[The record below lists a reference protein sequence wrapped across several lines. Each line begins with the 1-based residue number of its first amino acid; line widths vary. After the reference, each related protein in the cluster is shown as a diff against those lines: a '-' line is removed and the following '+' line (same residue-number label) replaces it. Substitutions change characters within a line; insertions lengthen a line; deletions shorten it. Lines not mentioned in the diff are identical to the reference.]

1 MIKMDIFQYFGDS
14 FLKLLKVPRA
24 FPLNF
29 LRTYLTFL
37 RNIFGDLHNE
47 MGVKEVK
54 KTAKNIKT

>member
-1 MIKMDIFQYFGDS
+1 MDIFQYFGDS